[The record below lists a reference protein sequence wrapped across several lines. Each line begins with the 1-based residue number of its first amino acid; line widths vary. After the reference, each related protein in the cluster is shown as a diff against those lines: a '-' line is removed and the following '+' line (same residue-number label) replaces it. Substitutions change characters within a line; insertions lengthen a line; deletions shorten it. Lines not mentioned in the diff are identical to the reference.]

1 MDISVKMVYKN
12 RSGKNESFRL
22 TRTYG
27 HRTTTTTERQNDSK
41 SCISLAV
48 EQDNELD

>member
-12 RSGKNESFRL
+12 RSAKNESIRL
-22 TRTYG
+22 TRTDE
-27 HRTTTTTERQNDSK
+27 HRTTTTERQNDGK

-48 EQDNELD
+48 VQDNELD